1 MGIFIK
7 KNLDLGPMNGITL
20 IQLTLNFIGN
30 MHKRINLPLFY
41 AHIYHVAPAKSV
53 MVLGVRTNYKD
64 CSSIHVTN
72 ARLN

>member
-1 MGIFIK
+1 
-7 KNLDLGPMNGITL
+7 
-20 IQLTLNFIGN
+20 
-30 MHKRINLPLFY
+30 LFY